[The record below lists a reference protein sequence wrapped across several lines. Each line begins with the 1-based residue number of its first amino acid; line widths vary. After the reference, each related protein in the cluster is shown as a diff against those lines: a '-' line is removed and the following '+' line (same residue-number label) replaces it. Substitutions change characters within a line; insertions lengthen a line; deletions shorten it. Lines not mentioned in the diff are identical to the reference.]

1 MGAFKDNIKEVLRRK
16 KIKVGTGHSSWV
28 TVAEGRIFIEALFT
42 LKSASGPSA
51 MSSEKGHS
59 ILYYILYLFITTCK
73 MLIPY
78 WVFR

>member
-1 MGAFKDNIKEVLRRK
+1 MGAFKDNRKEVLRRK

-28 TVAEGRIFIEALFT
+28 TVAEGGIFIEALFT

-59 ILYYILYLFITTCK
+59 ILYSLHICIK
-73 MLIPY
+73 MMLI
-78 WVFR
+78 WTNSFT